1 MDRVRFNKVW
11 LLFVVFATGLVW
23 TWSQV
28 GQRQSEQVKLQG
40 DGSFELLRVEPG
52 CDLALAPCAAYA
64 GQLAL
69 VASARVEGDG
79 IRWQLKALGEGLP
92 ALPRLQLALLP
103 PGGAEQSLQ
112 VLRVGEEWQAYSAGL
127 ALKGSILRARLDD
140 GERSWIADF
149 PLTGQR

>member
-1 MDRVRFNKVW
+1 MDRVKFNKVW

-28 GQRQSEQVKLQG
+28 GQRQSEQAKLQG
-40 DGSFELLRVEPG
+40 GESFELLQVEAG
-52 CDLALAPCAAYA
+52 CDLAIAPCAAYA

-92 ALPRLQLALLP
+92 ALPVLQLSLLLP
-103 PGGAEQSLQ
+103 GAAAQSLQ
-112 VLRVGEEWQAYSAGL
+112 VLRVGDEWQAYSAGL
-127 ALKGSILRARLDD
+127 VQKGSILRARLD
-140 GERSWIADF
+140 GGAQPWIADF
-149 PLTGQR
+149 PLTGKR